1 MENAD
6 PASSGGGGLGE
17 LMDLRNANL
26 QLRKERH
33 EREAALRRLTVQ
45 LRIREQALAR
55 AAAKAGKAGPAGA
68 AVAEGASTAP
78 PPRRRRAASPLLHP
92 CPRRHRAL
100 PEGQAAA
107 GPRSLTSLPASLSLL
122 ASSPSSPYS
131 RPPSRH
137 LALGQASCCT
147 SPSSTSRRWPSR
159 ARSSRRCGAATGSS
173 PSACA
178 CSR

>member
-78 PPRRRRAASPLLHP
+78 PQRRRRHVAAAAPVPAPPP
-92 CPRRHRAL
+92 CATGGPGCHRAALADL
-100 PEGQAAA
+100 P
-107 GPRSLTSLPASLSLL
+107 PRLPLPPRLLAFLPLFTPSLSL
-122 ASSPSSPYS
+122 PRS
-131 RPPSRH
+131 R
-137 LALGQASCCT
+137 QASCCT

-178 CSR
+178 RSR

>member
-78 PPRRRRAASPLLHP
+78 PPRRVAAAAPVSAPPPRVTGGPGRRRAALADLPPRLPLP
-92 CPRRHRAL
+92 PRLLAFL
-100 PEGQAAA
+100 PLFT
-107 GPRSLTSLPASLSLL
+107 PSLSL
-122 ASSPSSPYS
+122 PRS
-131 RPPSRH
+131 R
-137 LALGQASCCT
+137 QASCCT

-178 CSR
+178 RSR